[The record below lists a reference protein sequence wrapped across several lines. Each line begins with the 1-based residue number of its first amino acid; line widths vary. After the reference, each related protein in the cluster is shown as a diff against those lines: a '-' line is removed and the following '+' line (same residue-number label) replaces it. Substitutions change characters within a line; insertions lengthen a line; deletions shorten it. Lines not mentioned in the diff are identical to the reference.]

1 MRNFSI
7 LAAVAAVVIAC
18 PAAAAQFTFDFS
30 PEQTLFGR
38 PVSGSGIF
46 TTSGEEMSVGG
57 RSAFAITGITGF
69 VNGSAIAPVTGN
81 FGNFFTS
88 GDGFLDGSGIRF
100 FTESGIDVRFF
111 QQSSNGRYR
120 VNTFG
125 AFGSS
130 NFVSASA
137 TAVGEVPEPASWA
150 MMIIGSGLIGGA
162 MRYRRRTAAV
172 ALA

>member
-1 MRNFSI
+1 MLKFTT
-7 LAAVAAVVIAC
+7 LAAAAAVVIAC
-18 PAAAAQFTFDFS
+18 PATAAEFTFDFS
-30 PEQTLFGR
+30 PEQSLFGR

-46 TTSGEEMSVGG
+46 TTSDVEMSVGG
-57 RSAFAITGITGF
+57 RSAFAITRISGF
-69 VNGSAIAPVTGN
+69 VNGSAIAPVTGSI
-81 FGNFFTS
+81 GNFFTS

-137 TAVGEVPEPASWA
+137 AAVGDVPEPASWA

-162 MRYRRRTAAV
+162 MRYRRRTS
-172 ALA
+172 ALATA